1 MDSDNSTDEEENIK
15 IITIPEPIK
24 KQKREKKKEEKEKKV
39 RVVTHTKAWMNEIT
53 EKEMTTETQMHL
65 LLQPFDPQNKKQFFI
80 YSQIRQKINGYK
92 HQDILKEKLNNELF
106 VDTSFVVRLL
116 VDSQLK
122 CFYCR
127 EEVDLLYKTVRDP
140 KQWTLERVD
149 NDYGHNKGNVEISCL
164 SCNVKRRTMYYE
176 KYRFTK
182 QMVFVKE
189 T

>member
-1 MDSDNSTDEEENIK
+1 MDTDYSIDEEDNIK
-15 IITIPEPIK
+15 TIIIPTTTK
-24 KQKREKKKEEKEKKV
+24 KQKGEKKEKEKKV
-39 RVVTHTKAWMNEIT
+39 RVVTHTKAWINEIADKDLT
-53 EKEMTTETQMHL
+53 SDAQIYL
-65 LLQPFDPQNKKQFFI
+65 LLQPFDPQNKKQFFM

-92 HQDILKEKLNNELF
+92 HQDILKNKLNHDLF
-106 VDTSFVVRLL
+106 VDTSFVVRRL

-127 EEVDLLYKTVRDP
+127 ETVDLLYKTVRDP
-140 KQWTLERVD
+140 KQWTLERVN

-164 SCNVKRRTMYYE
+164 SCNVKRRTMYFE

-182 QMVFVKE
+182 QTVFVKE